1 MIMEE
6 KKFDKQSIIGFL
18 LIGAILL
25 FMLWQNQPTPEELAA
40 EKAKQ
45 EQVEAKEKANEAK
58 KKKDTFETT
67 ASDYSNTSA
76 ADSLKLLSLKN
87 KLSKHFLFEKTHQS

>member
-25 FMLWQNQPTPEELAA
+25 FMLWQNQPTEEELAA
-40 EKAKQ
+40 HEAMLEKVQKSSGG
-45 EQVEAKEKANEAK
+45 ECVWLRE
-58 KKKDTFETT
+58 
-67 ASDYSNTSA
+67 S
-76 ADSLKLLSLKN
+76 
-87 KLSKHFLFEKTHQS
+87 